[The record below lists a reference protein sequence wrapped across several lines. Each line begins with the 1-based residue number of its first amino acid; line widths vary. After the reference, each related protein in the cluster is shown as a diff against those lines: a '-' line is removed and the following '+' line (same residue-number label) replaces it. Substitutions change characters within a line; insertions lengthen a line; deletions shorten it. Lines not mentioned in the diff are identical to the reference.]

1 MSVKPLLVSRNQ
13 PQILE
18 SLLLWSVFPCE
29 ILKRASCMSYR
40 KSPALPLLKRKQ
52 GGNHPEEITPVTNP
66 FVFKHPGSDSGHY
79 ATLQINSWEL
89 KRNLNNVQIYKSC
102 RGRKQHRQ
110 DEVAKSLYLYS
121 NWSFHKMKRRE
132 KKKCLMEI
140 EDDISAWV
148 IRKNR
153 AALSCLGIA
162 IRQKWAA
169 LWCLGIAICFS
180 NHSE

>member
-66 FVFKHPGSDSGHY
+66 FVFKHPGSDCGHY

-132 KKKCLMEI
+132 RKKMSYGNRRWH
-140 EDDISAWV
+140 IS
-148 IRKNR
+148 
-153 AALSCLGIA
+153 LSNQEEQGSSVVLGHCHKA
-162 IRQKWAA
+162 EVGSSVVFGHCH
-169 LWCLGIAICFS
+169 LFF
-180 NHSE
+180 